1 MFLIKYQ
8 PHNSPLSHSYKE
20 SEHKKIEIMEDKNL
34 AQYAY
39 QDLILNARN
48 RDTEHL
54 NNPENQIAT
63 LAILVNEL
71 LKDNESGKN
80 EPIIGLYAN
89 IGRSLK
95 QLIEYQ
101 TQQRRN
107 SHE

>member
-1 MFLIKYQ
+1 
-8 PHNSPLSHSYKE
+8 
-20 SEHKKIEIMEDKNL
+20 MEDEKL

-48 RDTEHL
+48 RDTQHL

-71 LKDNESGKN
+71 LKDNENGKN
-80 EPIIGLYAN
+80 ETLIGLYAN
-89 IGRSLK
+89 IGKSLK
-95 QLIEYQ
+95 QLIDYQ
-101 TQQRRN
+101 IKQRRN

>member
-1 MFLIKYQ
+1 MK
-8 PHNSPLSHSYKE
+8 S
-20 SEHKKIEIMEDKNL
+20 KN
-34 AQYAY
+34 AKYAY

-48 RDTEHL
+48 RDNQHL

-71 LKDNESGKN
+71 LKDNENGKN
-80 EPIIGLYAN
+80 EPLIGLYAN

-101 TQQRRN
+101 NKETEN
-107 SHE
+107 NHE

>member
-1 MFLIKYQ
+1 
-8 PHNSPLSHSYKE
+8 
-20 SEHKKIEIMEDKNL
+20 MEDKKL

-48 RDTEHL
+48 RDAQHL

-63 LAILVNEL
+63 LAILANEL
-71 LKDNESGKN
+71 LKDNENGKN
-80 EPIIGLYAN
+80 EPLLGLYAN

-101 TQQRRN
+101 KQLRDN

>member
-1 MFLIKYQ
+1 
-8 PHNSPLSHSYKE
+8 
-20 SEHKKIEIMEDKNL
+20 MEDKKL

-48 RDTEHL
+48 RDTQHL

-63 LAILVNEL
+63 LAILANEL
-71 LKDNESGKN
+71 LKDNENGKN
-80 EPIIGLYAN
+80 EPLLGLYAN

-101 TQQRRN
+101 KQLRDN

>member
-1 MFLIKYQ
+1 
-8 PHNSPLSHSYKE
+8 
-20 SEHKKIEIMEDKNL
+20 MEDNKL

-48 RDTEHL
+48 RDEQHL
-54 NNPENQIAT
+54 NNPENQITT
-63 LAILVNEL
+63 LAMMVNEL

-80 EPIIGLYAN
+80 EHIIGLFAN
-89 IGRSLK
+89 VGRSLK

-101 TQQRRN
+101 KQQRES